1 MNAEERIIEHYKHPR
16 RRGAL
21 AAPTVRERDVNP
33 FCGDE
38 VTIELLLEG
47 DRVVD
52 AAFEGRGCS
61 LSQATASMLLEEI
74 VGKSTAEI
82 RNWGSAEVFAMLGIE
97 IGPVRQKC
105 ALLPLNV
112 LHACVADRP
121 SPEQN
126 DVNTNQF
133 NTEE

>member
-1 MNAEERIIEHYKHPR
+1 MNADERIIEHYRHPR

-21 AAPTVRERDVNP
+21 AAPSVRKRDVNP

-52 AAFEGRGCS
+52 AAFDGRGCS
-61 LSQATASMLLEEI
+61 LSQATASMLLEEV

-82 RNWGSAEVFAMLGIE
+82 RNWGSAELFALLGLE

-112 LHACVADRP
+112 LHACVAQRP
-121 SPEQN
+121 APEHSE
-126 DVNTNQF
+126 DHTNQ
-133 NTEE
+133 

>member
-1 MNAEERIIEHYKHPR
+1 MNADERVIEHYRHPR

-38 VTIELLLEG
+38 VTIELLIEG
-47 DRVVD
+47 DRVID
-52 AAFEGRGCS
+52 AAFDGRGCS

-74 VGKSTAEI
+74 VGKSTDEI
-82 RNWGSAEVFAMLGIE
+82 RNWGSAELFALLGLE

-112 LHACVADRP
+112 LHACVAQRP
-121 SPEQN
+121 APEH
-126 DVNTNQF
+126 DEDLTNQ
-133 NTEE
+133 